1 MQDHTLNIR
10 KMTLPIWLNEKV
22 DEVIINVH
30 AQPGAKRSAIV
41 GLYGDKLKIAI
52 ATPPVDGKAN
62 KALIAYIAKT
72 LEIPKSKINIISG
85 ESSREKR
92 IRIQDITANECVDK
106 LK

>member
-10 KMTLPIWLNEKV
+10 KMTLPIWLNEKA

>member
-1 MQDHTLNIR
+1 
-10 KMTLPIWLNEKV
+10 MTLPVWLIEKPNE
-22 DEVIINVH
+22 IILSIH
-30 AQPGAKRSAIV
+30 AQPGAKRSNIV

-62 KALIAYIAKT
+62 KALIAYIAKI
-72 LEIPKSKINIISG
+72 LEIPKSKLKIISG

-92 IRIQDITANECVDK
+92 IRIHGINASECVNK